1 MREVISNF
9 FCWLWWCN
17 ILVLF
22 LGFIGYELKNCMNFV
37 LIVVNENSCVSW
49 VKIFDNC
56 CFNFV
61 LERVLLSIKIELY
74 DLRYGCYEGSIM
86 FL

>member
-1 MREVISNF
+1 
-9 FCWLWWCN
+9 
-17 ILVLF
+17 
-22 LGFIGYELKNCMNFV
+22 MNFV

-61 LERVLLSIKIELY
+61 LGRVLLSIKIELY